1 MVGGDQVLL
10 TVSIVV
16 LALLSN
22 LTALQRIA
30 HVSRALSGAP
40 RA

>member
-1 MVGGDQVLL
+1 
-10 TVSIVV
+10 

-30 HVSRALSGAP
+30 HVSRALRGAP
-40 RA
+40 HA